1 MGRSFMSE
9 ARSWIDTPLRAAD
22 GRQDLAAVLGWQKL
36 PVIGRIA
43 FSLALWLAGK
53 LAEGHRPHC
62 LFDKLLWRHFDLK
75 VRTVTSWVGAS
86 V

>member
-9 ARSWIDTPLRAAD
+9 ARSWIDTPLHAAD

-36 PVIGRIA
+36 SVIGRIA